1 MKNVIREMRLS
12 EAALLT
18 DFLYEAIFVPEGEAK
33 PDRSIVNDPAL
44 QVYVRDFGGGLGDR
58 CFVAEA
64 DGRVVGAA
72 WSRVMDD
79 YGHID
84 DDTPSL
90 AIALYPEYRGQGL
103 GGAMLAKLLDA
114 LREGGW
120 TRVSLSVQKANRAL
134 RLYRRLGFVT
144 VEDRGEELIMVRRLD
159 GMQSPDARRRS

>member
-1 MKNVIREMRLS
+1 MKRDVREMRPS
-12 EAALLT
+12 EAALLE

-44 QVYVRDFGGGLGDR
+44 QVYVRGFGGGRGDR
-58 CFVAEA
+58 CFVAEV

-114 LREGGW
+114 LREDGW
-120 TRVSLSVQKANRAL
+120 ARVSLSVQKANRAL
-134 RLYRRLGFVT
+134 RLYKRLGFVT

-159 GMQSPDARRRS
+159 GTQ

>member
-1 MKNVIREMRLS
+1 MKRDVREMRPS
-12 EAALLT
+12 EAALLE

-44 QVYVRDFGGGLGDR
+44 QVYVRGFGGGRGDR

-103 GGAMLAKLLDA
+103 GGAMLAKLLEA
-114 LREGGW
+114 LRVDGW
-120 TRVSLSVQKANRAL
+120 ARVSLSVQKANRAL
-134 RLYRRLGFVT
+134 RLYKRLGFVT

-159 GMQSPDARRRS
+159 GTQ

>member
-1 MKNVIREMRLS
+1 MFETIIFTILWGFVIGVLVSAPMGPTGILVIQRTLNKGRLPG
-12 EAALLT
+12 LLT
-18 DFLYEAIFVPEGEAK
+18 GLGASLSDFFYAVITVFFLGLVVGWLEHYE
-33 PDRSIVNDPAL
+33 SAL
-44 QVYVRDFGGGLGDR
+44 Q
-58 CFVAEA
+58 FV
-64 DGRVVGAA
+64 G
-72 WSRVMDD
+72 
-79 YGHID
+79 
-84 DDTPSL
+84 SL